1 MKTIYKYKTVIKDSF
16 SIELP
21 KGAEILTVQVD
32 EKIIC
37 PCIWAVVETENE
49 VEERFFRLYGTSHE
63 MSNSSIKQ
71 KYIGTYQLNGFV
83 GHLFEG
89 K

>member
-1 MKTIYKYKTVIKDSF
+1 MKTIYKYKTVINDSF
-16 SIELP
+16 CIKLP
-21 KGAEILTVQVD
+21 KGAEILTIQLD
-32 EKIIC
+32 GSLIHPFIYA
-37 PCIWAVVETENE
+37 IVETENE
-49 VEERFFRLYGTSHE
+49 VEERFFRLYGTGHE
-63 MSNSSIKQ
+63 MSFSSIKP